1 MDPKHSLGAMYQVV
15 YCERRPGGPDRSS
28 ERRRTLNLA
37 DWIGMATLN
46 ELARQLGTGALRA
59 RALVDGTL
67 DRIADPSGEG
77 ARAFITVNAT
87 AARAQADE
95 IDRARAAGRSLPAF
109 AGIPLALKDLFDVAG
124 EVTSAGSRVLQDESP
139 ALRDAP
145 VVARLRAAVFIF
157 IGRNNMTEFAYSGL
171 GLNPHHGTPLSP
183 FERTTRRIA
192 GGSTSGGAVAVA
204 NGMAAASLGT
214 DTGGSC
220 RIPAAFCGIVG
231 FKPTAHRV
239 PRAGVVPLSHS
250 LDSVGPLA
258 NSVACCATLDAILRG
273 VTPRGISAA
282 AIGDIRLLVPSTLVF
297 EGIDEHVA
305 RAFERAIDTL
315 GRAGAKIERRAL
327 PELLDIRDT
336 YARGGIP
343 AAEAYAWHRPL
354 LERCRDRYDPR
365 VANRILKGADLSD
378 QDVRELYE
386 ARAALTGAV
395 ERSTGDVDAIA
406 LPTTPII
413 PPPLAAFE
421 YPPSGI
427 PQHHDAEYARLNA
440 LVLRNPCLAN
450 FLDRCSISLPLQRPA
465 EAPVGLML
473 FGRRDGDE
481 RLFSIAQAI
490 ESHVSDWPATDA
502 FAREP

>member
-1 MDPKHSLGAMYQVV
+1 
-15 YCERRPGGPDRSS
+15 
-28 ERRRTLNLA
+28 
-37 DWIGMATLN
+37 MATLT
-46 ELARQLGTGALRA
+46 ELAHQLCIGAVTA
-59 RALVDGTL
+59 RALVDAAL
-67 DRIADPSGEG
+67 DRIADPGGEG
-77 ARAFITVNAT
+77 ARAFIAIDAD
-87 AARAQADE
+87 AARARADE
-95 IDRARAAGRSLPAF
+95 IDRARAAGRTMPAF

-124 EVTSAGSRVLQDESP
+124 EVTSAGSRLLSHQPP

-145 VVARLRAAVFIF
+145 VVARLRAAGFIF

-171 GLNPHHGTPLSP
+171 GLNPHFGTPLSP
-183 FERTTRRIA
+183 FERKTRRIP

-204 NGMAAASLGT
+204 DGMAAASLGT

-239 PRAGVVPLSHS
+239 PRDGVVPLSYS

-273 VTPRGISAA
+273 VSPRPIPSAS
-282 AIGDIRLLVPSTLVF
+282 IRDIRLLLPTTLVLDDM
-297 EGIDEHVA
+297 DEHVA
-305 RAFERAIDTL
+305 RIFERAIDSL

-327 PELLDIRDT
+327 PELLHIKNT
-336 YARGGIP
+336 YASGGIP

-354 LERCRDRYDPR
+354 LEKHRDQYDPR
-365 VANRILKGADLSD
+365 VANRILKGRDLTD
-378 QDVRELYE
+378 QNVCELYE
-386 ARAALTGAV
+386 ARAALMTAV
-395 ERSTGDVDAIA
+395 ERRTHDVDAIV

-421 YPPSGI
+421 
-427 PQHHDAEYARLNA
+427 QDADYARLNA

-450 FLDRCSISLPLQRPA
+450 FLDRCSLSLPIHHHG
-465 EAPVGLML
+465 EAPVGLLL

-481 RLFSIAQAI
+481 QLFAIAQTI
-490 ESHVSDWPATDA
+490 ESYLSNRPTSHAL
-502 FAREP
+502 ARKP

>member
-1 MDPKHSLGAMYQVV
+1 MTTV
-15 YCERRPGGPDRSS
+15 
-28 ERRRTLNLA
+28 A
-37 DWIGMATLN
+37 D
-46 ELARQLGTGALRA
+46 LARQLGTGVLQA
-59 RALVDGTL
+59 RALVDAAL
-67 DRIADPSGEG
+67 DRIADSTGEG
-77 ARAFITVNAT
+77 SRAFITTNAD
-87 AARAQADE
+87 AARAQADAV
-95 IDRARAAGRSLPAF
+95 DRARAAGQNVSPF
-109 AGIPLALKDLFDVAG
+109 AGIPIALKDLFDVTG
-124 EVTSAGSRVLQDESP
+124 EVTSAGSRLLKDQPP

-145 VVARLRAAVFIF
+145 VVARLRAAGFIF

-171 GLNPHHGTPLSP
+171 GLNPHYGTPLSP
-183 FERTTRRIA
+183 FDRATRRIP

-204 NGMAAASLGT
+204 DGMAVASLGT

-239 PRAGVVPLSHS
+239 PRDGVVPLSHS

-273 VTPRGISAA
+273 VTPRPVSAA
-282 AIGDIRLLVPSTLVF
+282 SLRDIRLLLPTTLVLDD
-297 EGIDEHVA
+297 IDEHVA
-305 RAFERAIDTL
+305 TTFEHAVDAL

-327 PELLDIRDT
+327 PELLNIRDT
-336 YARGGIP
+336 YGRGGIP

-354 LERCRDRYDPR
+354 LGKHRDRYDPR
-365 VANRILKGADLSD
+365 VANRILKGRDLDD

-386 ARAALTGAV
+386 SRIELMRAV
-395 ERSTGDVDAIA
+395 ERSTSDVEAII
-406 LPTTPII
+406 LPTTPIV

-421 YPPSGI
+421 
-427 PQHHDAEYARLNA
+427 QDADYARLNA

-450 FLDRCSISLPLQRPA
+450 FLDRCSMSLPIHRSG

-481 RLFSIAQAI
+481 RLLSIAQAI
-490 ESHVSDWPATDA
+490 ATQTL
-502 FAREP
+502 FRQ

>member
-1 MDPKHSLGAMYQVV
+1 
-15 YCERRPGGPDRSS
+15 
-28 ERRRTLNLA
+28 
-37 DWIGMATLN
+37 MATLN
-46 ELARQLGTGALRA
+46 EIARQLATGALSA
-59 RALVDGTL
+59 RALVDAAL
-67 DRIADPSGEG
+67 DRIADPIGEG
-77 ARAFITVNAT
+77 SRAFITVNA
-87 AARAQADE
+87 ASARAQADE
-95 IDRARAAGRSLPAF
+95 IDRARAAGQSLPAF

-124 EVTSAGSRVLQDESP
+124 EVTSAGSRVLKDQPP

-145 VVARLRAAVFIF
+145 VVARLRAAGFIF

-171 GLNPHHGTPLSP
+171 GLNPHYGTPLSP
-183 FERTTRRIA
+183 YERTTRRIA

-204 NGMAAASLGT
+204 DGMAVASLGT

-239 PRAGVVPLSHS
+239 PRDGVVPLSHS

-258 NSVACCATLDAILRG
+258 NSVACCATLDAVLRG
-273 VTPRGISAA
+273 VTPRPISAA
-282 AIGDIRLLVPSTLVF
+282 AISDIRLLLPTTLVLDDM
-297 EGIDEHVA
+297 DEHVA
-305 RAFERAIDTL
+305 KTFELAIDTL

-327 PELLDIRDT
+327 PELLNIRDT

-354 LERCRDRYDPR
+354 LEQYRDRYDPR
-365 VANRILKGADLSD
+365 VANRILKGGDLSD

-386 ARAALTGAV
+386 ARTALMAAV
-395 ERSTGDVDAIA
+395 ERSTSDVDAII

-421 YPPSGI
+421 LNADYV
-427 PQHHDAEYARLNA
+427 RLNA

-450 FLDRCSISLPLQRPA
+450 FLDRCSVSLPIAPA
-465 EAPVGLML
+465 GDSAAPVGLML

-481 RLFSIAQAI
+481 RLFTIAQAI
-490 ESHVSDWPATDA
+490 ESLVP
-502 FAREP
+502 